1 MEKSVS
7 LLTIQF
13 LAWVAG
19 RRRTHAEARDAW
31 QSTCPLNCA
40 WEDAFDDD
48 LIQFENCDGT
58 PTPQSRII
66 LTAKGRAILDRR

>member
-13 LAWVAG
+13 LAWIAC
-19 RRRTHAEARDAW
+19 RKRTHAEAREAW

-48 LIQFENCDGT
+48 LIQFENCGEA
-58 PTPQSRII
+58 PTAQSLVT
-66 LTAKGRAILDRR
+66 LTARGRAILARN

>member
-13 LAWVAG
+13 LAWVA
-19 RRRTHAEARDAW
+19 RRPRTHAEAREAW

-40 WEDAFDDD
+40 WEDAFGDD
-48 LIQFENCDGT
+48 LIQFENRDEAA
-58 PTPQSRII
+58 TPQSRIT
-66 LTAKGRAILDRR
+66 LTAKGRALLEGS